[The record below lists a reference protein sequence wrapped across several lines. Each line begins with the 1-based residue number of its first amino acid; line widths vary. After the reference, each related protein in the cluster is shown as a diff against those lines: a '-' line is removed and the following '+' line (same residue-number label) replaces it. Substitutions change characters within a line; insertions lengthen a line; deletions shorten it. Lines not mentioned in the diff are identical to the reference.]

1 MGVRSRRWGD
11 VSVCHASEQSE
22 YDVVRQ
28 RNSTSSDPWP
38 LRYTARSGPIFT
50 AVMGGVLGV
59 LLEAQLRALRGLME
73 GAPP

>member
-1 MGVRSRRWGD
+1 MGVRSRWWGD
-11 VSVCHASEQSE
+11 VSVCHASEQSA

-38 LRYTARSGPIFT
+38 LRYAARPGPMFT

-59 LLEAQLRALRGLME
+59 LLEAQLLALGGPME